1 MNHELLQQNK
11 VKDGDTMS
19 LESVKEHLKK
29 WNRANDIMVFDS
41 SSATVQEAA
50 DTIGVKPEQIAKTL
64 SFRGKD
70 EKAILVVAAGD
81 AKIDNKKFRHTFEF
95 KARMLSPDE
104 VVKQTG
110 HPIGGVCPFGLA
122 NDLDV
127 FLDVSLK
134 RFEKVYPACG
144 STNSAIE
151 VTCDELETYSS
162 AKKWVDVCKGWDAES
177 TETVVAEV
185 IKTKV

>member
-1 MNHELLQQNK
+1 
-11 VKDGDTMS
+11 MS
-19 LESVKEHLKK
+19 LESVREHFKQ
-29 WNRANDIMVFDS
+29 WDRENDIMVFDS

-50 DTIGVKPEQIAKTL
+50 DTIGVQPAQIAKTL

-81 AKIDNKKFRHTFEF
+81 TKIDNKKFRETFKF

-104 VVKQTG
+104 VLEQTG

-127 FLDVSLK
+127 YLDVSLK

-151 VTCDELETYSS
+151 LTCEELEKFSS
-162 AKKWVDVCKGWDAES
+162 AKEWVDVCKGWETEPAEIEDAS
-177 TETVVAEV
+177 SARA
-185 IKTKV
+185 

>member
-1 MNHELLQQNK
+1 
-11 VKDGDTMS
+11 MS
-19 LESVKEHLKK
+19 LESVKQHFKK
-29 WNRANDIMVFDS
+29 WNRENDIMVFDS

-50 DTIGVKPEQIAKTL
+50 DTIGVKPAQIAKTL

-81 AKIDNKKFRHTFEF
+81 AKIDNKKFRHTFQF
-95 KARMLSPDE
+95 KARMLSPEE
-104 VVKQTG
+104 VVEQTG
-110 HPIGGVCPFGLA
+110 HPVGGVCPFGLA

-127 FLDVSLK
+127 YLDISLK

-151 VTCDELETYSS
+151 LTCEELKTYSS
-162 AKKWVDVCKGWDAES
+162 AKEWVDVCKGWETDSAE
-177 TETVVAEV
+177 TDETKEV
-185 IKTKV
+185 KA

>member
-1 MNHELLQQNK
+1 
-11 VKDGDTMS
+11 MS
-19 LESVKEHLKK
+19 LESVKEHFKK
-29 WNRANDIMVFDS
+29 WNRDNDIMVFES

-50 DTIGVKPEQIAKTL
+50 DTIGVQPAQIAKTL

-81 AKIDNKKFRHTFEF
+81 AKIDNKKFRQKFEF

-104 VVKQTG
+104 VLEQTG
-110 HPIGGVCPFGLA
+110 HPVGGVCPFGLA

-127 FLDVSLK
+127 YLDISLK
-134 RFEKVYPACG
+134 RFEKIYPACG

-151 VTCDELETYSS
+151 LTCEELEEYSY
-162 AKKWVDVCKGWDAES
+162 AKEWVDVCKGWE
-177 TETVVAEV
+177 TENSEAQETENVKA
-185 IKTKV
+185 